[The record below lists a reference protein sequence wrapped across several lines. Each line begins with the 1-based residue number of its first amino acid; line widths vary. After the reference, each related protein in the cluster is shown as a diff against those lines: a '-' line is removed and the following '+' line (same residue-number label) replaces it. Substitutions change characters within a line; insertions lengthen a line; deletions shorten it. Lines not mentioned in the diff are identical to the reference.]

1 MSIIK
6 LHSGIHTNLQKKKIE
21 ILKVEG
27 KYYIELEEFQNNDCI
42 VELCISLASEN
53 QSLRDNISIL
63 EEKIKV
69 LQKRDSLFNKF

>member
-1 MSIIK
+1 MSVIK
-6 LHSGIHTNLQKKKIE
+6 LHSGLNASLSKKKIE
-21 ILKVEG
+21 ILKLDG

-69 LQKRDSLFNKF
+69 LQKF